1 MTFTLFA
8 TPRLIGRTAELETL
22 FRVVDRAPDRGRALV
37 VRGEPGIGKTSL
49 LKAASRHA
57 TDSGVRV
64 LSTVGV
70 QAEADLAFS
79 GLHQLVLPWLAGTDW
94 RRPGPGALDG
104 VPPVSDSTFDGFGR
118 LPERQRDALATALGV
133 GTGPTPDRFL
143 VGLAALNLLSAEAEE
158 RPLLCVVDDA
168 QWLDRAS
175 AQTLAFVA
183 RRLSAE
189 PVAILFA
196 ASEPSEDFR
205 GLPELAV
212 GGLQEAD
219 ALELLHSVV
228 PGPLDEQV
236 RERILAETRGN
247 PLALV
252 ELPRGLSPAQLAG
265 GYGLSA
271 VMPPAQSWPG
281 WIEESFLRRMRTL
294 PADTQL
300 LLLVAAAEPVGDP
313 ALLWRAAGRLG
324 ILYEALSPAV
334 AAGLP
339 GGRSRRAIP
348 PSAGALSGLRYGT
361 AGRAPKGAPGASAG
375 DPTGPGSGSAR
386 LAPRTGCGGS
396 RRGGRVRTR
405 AIGGPGASTG
415 GPAAGAAFLERAV
428 ALTLDPALRAERA
441 LAAARAKFEAAAPEA
456 ASKLLA
462 TAELGPLDQLQR
474 AHLERL
480 RAQIAFARTG
490 SADIPGL
497 TIGPQATAL
506 LLDAAKRLEPLDVEL
521 ARETYLEAI
530 TAAMWTGSES
540 LGCGVKA
547 VAEAARQ
554 ALPGPQPARPV
565 DLLLD
570 GLAMRF
576 TEPYAAAL
584 PALRQALHALA
595 GRDGRP
601 DDSPRLLWF
610 TCPVA
615 PEPLALDLWDDQTW
629 HEIATRAVRIC
640 RDAGSL
646 AVLPNALTYRAG
658 LHVLA
663 GEFAAASALI
673 DEAYAIAEATGS
685 APLRYPSLLLAA
697 WRGHEA
703 EALNV
708 IDACIQDAKARGLE
722 RPIGFSQCVTAL
734 LYNGLGRYH
743 EALAAAQRARAY
755 FPTDHLDD
763 LGQLGWALIELVEA
777 GVHTGSRDLAAD
789 ALRRLEERASASGTD
804 WALGIEARSRALLSE
819 GDAAERLYREA
830 IERLSRTRIR
840 AELARARL
848 HYGEWLR
855 RENRRVDAR
864 EHLRRAHDEFAS
876 MGAGAF
882 AARAKRELRS
892 TGERARQRR
901 DETRYEL
908 TPSETQIARLARE
921 GLTNSEI
928 GAQLFISPRTV
939 EWHLHQVFMKLG
951 ITSRRGLHET
961 LRNH

>member
-1 MTFTLFA
+1 MLT
-8 TPRLIGRTAELETL
+8 GRTAELETL
-22 FRVVDRAPDRGRALV
+22 LGLVDHVPERGAALV
-37 VRGEPGIGKTSL
+37 VRGESGIGKTSL
-49 LKAASRHA
+49 LLAACRHA
-57 TDSGVRV
+57 TGSGARV
-64 LSTVGV
+64 LSTAGV
-70 QAEADLAFS
+70 QSEADLAFS
-79 GLHQLVLPWLAGTDW
+79 GLHQLVLPLLADSGW
-94 RRPGPGALDG
+94 WRPGQAALG
-104 VPPVSDSTFDGFGR
+104 GGPPVSPSMSDGLGR
-118 LPERQRDALATALGV
+118 LSERQQDALASAFGV
-133 GTGPTPDRFL
+133 GTGPAPDPFL
-143 VGLAALNLLSAEAEE
+143 VGLAALNLLSAAAGA
-158 RPLLCVVDDA
+158 RPLVCVVDDA
-168 QWLDRAS
+168 HWLDQAS
-175 AQTLAFVA
+175 AQTLAFAA

-189 PVAILFA
+189 PVVILFA
-196 ASEPSEDFR
+196 VDEPSEDFR
-205 GLPELAV
+205 GLPELV
-212 GGLQEAD
+212 VEGLQEAD
-219 ALELLHSVV
+219 ALELLDSVV
-228 PGPLDEQV
+228 RGPLDGRV

-252 ELPRGLSPAQLAG
+252 ELPRGLSPTQLAG

-281 WIEESFLRRMRTL
+281 RIEESFLRRMRTL

-324 ILYEALSPAV
+324 ILYEALSPAA
-334 AAGLP
+334 AAGLLEVDLGVRFRHP
-339 GGRSRRAIP
+339 LVRSAVYRTAPPAERQKVHQALAEVTPPDLDPDRRAWHRAHAA
-348 PSAGALSGLRYGT
+348 AGPDEEVASELVRS
-361 AGRAPKGAPGASAG
+361 AGRAQ
-375 DPTGPGSGSAR
+375 AR
-386 LAPRTGCGGS
+386 
-396 RRGGRVRTR
+396 
-405 AIGGPGASTG
+405 G

-462 TAELGPLDQLQR
+462 TAELGPLNQLQR

-497 TIGPQATAL
+497 TIGPQATVL

-629 HEIATRAVRIC
+629 YEIATRAVRIC

-789 ALRRLEERASASGTD
+789 ALRRLEERTSACGTD

-864 EHLRRAHDEFAS
+864 EHLRRAHDEFVS

-928 GAQLFISPRTV
+928 SAQLFISPRTV

-951 ITSRRGLHET
+951 ITSRRGLHEK

>member
-1 MTFTLFA
+1 M
-8 TPRLIGRTAELETL
+8 
-22 FRVVDRAPDRGRALV
+22 
-37 VRGEPGIGKTSL
+37 
-49 LKAASRHA
+49 
-57 TDSGVRV
+57 
-64 LSTVGV
+64 
-70 QAEADLAFS
+70 
-79 GLHQLVLPWLAGTDW
+79 
-94 RRPGPGALDG
+94 
-104 VPPVSDSTFDGFGR
+104 
-118 LPERQRDALATALGV
+118 
-133 GTGPTPDRFL
+133 
-143 VGLAALNLLSAEAEE
+143 
-158 RPLLCVVDDA
+158 
-168 QWLDRAS
+168 
-175 AQTLAFVA
+175 
-183 RRLSAE
+183 
-189 PVAILFA
+189 
-196 ASEPSEDFR
+196 
-205 GLPELAV
+205 
-212 GGLQEAD
+212 
-219 ALELLHSVV
+219 
-228 PGPLDEQV
+228 
-236 RERILAETRGN
+236 
-247 PLALV
+247 
-252 ELPRGLSPAQLAG
+252 
-265 GYGLSA
+265 
-271 VMPPAQSWPG
+271 
-281 WIEESFLRRMRTL
+281 
-294 PADTQL
+294 
-300 LLLVAAAEPVGDP
+300 
-313 ALLWRAAGRLG
+313 
-324 ILYEALSPAV
+324 
-334 AAGLP
+334 
-339 GGRSRRAIP
+339 
-348 PSAGALSGLRYGT
+348 
-361 AGRAPKGAPGASAG
+361 
-375 DPTGPGSGSAR
+375 
-386 LAPRTGCGGS
+386 
-396 RRGGRVRTR
+396 
-405 AIGGPGASTG
+405 
-415 GPAAGAAFLERAV
+415 
-428 ALTLDPALRAERA
+428 TLDPALRAERA

-462 TAELGPLDQLQR
+462 TAELGPLNQLQR

-490 SADIPGL
+490 SADIPGP

-554 ALPGPQPARPV
+554 ALPGPQPAWPV

-629 HEIATRAVRIC
+629 YEIATRAVRIC
-640 RDAGSL
+640 RDVGSL

-789 ALRRLEERASASGTD
+789 ALRRLEERTSACGTD

-864 EHLRRAHDEFAS
+864 QHLRRAHDEFAS
-876 MGAGAF
+876 MGVGAF